1 MPVPQVS
8 LQEQRMWGVDLRSK
22 CALPEKS
29 RFGKVRRHAR
39 ESPFFTAPYYVAM
52 VKLLNHSDAHREAG
66 AEYLGVISGQVDTL
80 GWLHFLENA

>member
-8 LQEQRMWGVDLRSK
+8 LQEQRRWGVDLRSK
-22 CALPEKS
+22 CALSEKR
-29 RFGKVRRHAR
+29 RFGEVRHHAR
-39 ESPFFTAPYYVAM
+39 ESPFFTAPYCVAM
-52 VKLLNHSDAHREAG
+52 ARLLNHSDAYREAG